1 MNPPKEPTQLNRAHW
16 DELAS
21 VHGRGTDAYYDI
33 DRLVSGAS
41 SLSTAERLGVETA
54 IGEVAGKHVLHLQ
67 CHLGMDAVSL
77 ARLGAHVTGVDFSA
91 AALARA
97 SDIASRCGVQ
107 VNFVQADATDL
118 PAVLHDRFDL
128 VYATIGILNWIED
141 LDAWMHSARSALRTG
156 GRLLLIDV
164 HPLFAMFRSVNPLD
178 ADFPYAS
185 AGPVSF
191 DEQGSYADKEAVLS
205 STATVEFAH
214 SLGEVVTAA
223 VRSGLHVEYVEEHL
237 ECDFDPRGLL
247 EADPDG
253 LYRLRLGG
261 RPAPI
266 LYTVIAAA
274 EPSTEA
280 VAGR

>member
-1 MNPPKEPTQLNRAHW
+1 
-16 DELAS
+16 
-21 VHGRGTDAYYDI
+21 
-33 DRLVSGAS
+33 
-41 SLSTAERLGVETA
+41 
-54 IGEVAGKHVLHLQ
+54 
-67 CHLGMDAVSL
+67 MDAVSL

-107 VNFVQADATDL
+107 VDFVQADATDL

-141 LDAWMHSARSALRTG
+141 VDAWMRSVRSVLRKG

-164 HPLFAMFRSVNPLD
+164 HPLFAMFGSVDPLD

-191 DEQGSYADKEAVLS
+191 DEQGSYADREAVLS

-214 SLGEVVTAA
+214 SLGRGCDGPPSDRACTSSTWRSTWSATSTRAVCWTRSLMAVQAPPRRSTA
-223 VRSGLHVEYVEEHL
+223 RS
-237 ECDFDPRGLL
+237 
-247 EADPDG
+247 
-253 LYRLRLGG
+253 
-261 RPAPI
+261 
-266 LYTVIAAA
+266 
-274 EPSTEA
+274 STP
-280 VAGR
+280 

>member
-1 MNPPKEPTQLNRAHW
+1 MNARQESIEPNRAHW

-21 VHGRGTDAYYDI
+21 VHGAGVSAYYDI
-33 DRLVSGAS
+33 DRLVGGAS
-41 SLSTAERLGVETA
+41 TLSTAERSGVETA

-107 VNFVQADATDL
+107 VDFVQADATDL

-141 LDAWMHSARSALRTG
+141 VDAWMRSVRSVLRKG

-164 HPLFAMFRSVNPLD
+164 HPLFAMFGSVDPLD

-191 DEQGSYADKEAVLS
+191 DEQGSYADREAVLS
-205 STATVEFAH
+205 STATVEFTH

-223 VRSGLHVEYVEEHL
+223 IRSGLHVEYVEEHL

-247 EADPDG
+247 DAEPDG
-253 LYRLRLGG
+253 MYRLRLGG

-266 LYTVIAAA
+266 LYTVITTA
-274 EPSTEA
+274 
-280 VAGR
+280 